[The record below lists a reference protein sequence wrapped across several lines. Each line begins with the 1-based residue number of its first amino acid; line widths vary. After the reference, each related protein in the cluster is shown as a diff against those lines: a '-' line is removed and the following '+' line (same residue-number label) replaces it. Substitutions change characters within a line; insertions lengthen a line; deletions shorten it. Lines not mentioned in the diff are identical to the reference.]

1 MNNIMS
7 FCNRTKKIVK
17 ENVERKPVEKQWN
30 PNVHVNYESVM
41 ELKSQIQV
49 FTSIK

>member
-1 MNNIMS
+1 ML
-7 FCNRTKKIVK
+7 K
-17 ENVERKPVEKQWN
+17 ENQLKSNGIHTVR
-30 PNVHVNYESVM
+30 VNYESVM